1 MVIQQYESA
10 VCRTRIRSS
19 IQRTSGSPARECGQG
34 ERGGRCRLPAKLV
47 TSTGSTAAANP
58 IAERVVA
65 GAFVTDA
72 DAHGRDGRTLEAEP
86 VERLGVYDVHGPVAL
101 DQSLNVVDGEFA
113 VTVDDVL

>member
-1 MVIQQYESA
+1 MSSA
-10 VCRTRIRSS
+10 SETGDQHGINRRSKS
-19 IQRTSGSPARECGQG
+19 DRR
-34 ERGGRCRLPAKLV
+34 
-47 TSTGSTAAANP
+47 
-58 IAERVVA
+58 ERVVA
-65 GAFVTDA
+65 GALVTDA